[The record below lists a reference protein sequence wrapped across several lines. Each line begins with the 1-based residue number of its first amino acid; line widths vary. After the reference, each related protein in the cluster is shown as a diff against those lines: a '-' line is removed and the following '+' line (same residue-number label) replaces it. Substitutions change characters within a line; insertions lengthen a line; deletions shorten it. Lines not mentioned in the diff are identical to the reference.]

1 MDISSDY
8 EENNESI
15 IKRRDSMGDF
25 LTVMEILVKKF
36 KKK

>member
-25 LTVMEILVKKF
+25 SNCYKY
-36 KKK
+36 